1 MMLLPVSS
9 LNVFAKTGKNSPYKD
24 EKMLK
29 RQRVKALF
37 FETWDVLVGN
47 SPWELST
54 SSANNYYNHHYGI
67 LDYLF
72 PIQLLSKSLL
82 CVYLSESSFGS
93 IKARNAYYSINASA
107 MLCIVFP
114 IYIVFQIIQCLIGLV
129 LTLLVTLVGA
139 VVLSSNDLCA
149 QSAVLD
155 FQCHDIGDSGVE
167 SLVEELKKNRA
178 IKELR
183 LEYNV
188 ITDAGA
194 KILAEFIKTN
204 NTIIKLNLSH
214 NSISEVGARD
224 LLHALKYNH
233 TLTNLN
239 LSHNSISTQAQAEVL
254 KANTA
259 ITTLDISYNLSSPM
273 SVTQTLAEALGKNTT
288 LRTLNLLSDRNIS
301 DLEAQWLAQALK
313 DNYTIISLT
322 LFYTPTSSMGIQEL
336 ANALKGN
343 TTLET
348 LELSSNHRIN
358 EAEASM
364 LALALE
370 SNHTLASLKLGR
382 IQIDPKGIQVL
393 VELRN
398 NTTLTNLELSCD
410 ARTGDIRALAQ
421 ALENNTTLK
430 ALTLLGYNG
439 INDTDATVLAQ
450 ALQNNRRLK
459 ILSLEEMPMTNTGTQ
474 TLLEA
479 LQQNY
484 FLKKLSLMSH
494 EETTDSF
501 SQLLER
507 NKRISERKLSAF
519 LKEGS
524 ADDNKILN
532 DISQRLEKLKNYIE
546 EKKLPLTD
554 YASELHRLCS
564 AVLSLDLVVSADSE
578 VSEIECYKKALS
590 LLFQPFNDMKLQHIA
605 NDRIKDCLGALLPL
619 TAEKN
624 DQNEKNKHAAYAT
637 LLAYHL
643 RHKPQDAAFGIAIGT
658 LNPKLGLEA
667 FQEKFIC
674 FDDLVSIAREV
685 LKTLEEKQKTANS
698 SHCDAELINDP
709 EQKERELLTII
720 IQRGDYHHA
729 AVTALLSLPS
739 FVKELDAENI
749 TVLSLLEEFL
759 IEPKRESTRSYTL
772 GSLEQTPEAL
782 FKYLTEVADQYA
794 VKIQEPDYFR
804 ETLAEA
810 KKIVAVP
817 DLNLE
822 EKTDSAAGTS
832 SGAASS
838 SSEFFLPLFSRP

>member
-288 LRTLNLLSDRNIS
+288 LRTLNL
-301 DLEAQWLAQALK
+301 
-313 DNYTIISLT
+313 
-322 LFYTPTSSMGIQEL
+322 
-336 ANALKGN
+336 
-343 TTLET
+343 
-348 LELSSNHRIN
+348 SSNHGIN

-430 ALTLLGYNG
+430 ALTLLGYKG

-590 LLFQPFNDMKLQHIA
+590 LLFQPFNDTKLRHIA

-759 IEPKRESTRSYTL
+759 IEPKRESARSYTL

-838 SSEFFLPLFSRP
+838 SSEFFLPPFSRP

>member
-313 DNYTIISLT
+313 DN
-322 LFYTPTSSMGIQEL
+322 
-336 ANALKGN
+336 

-430 ALTLLGYNG
+430 ALTLLGYKG

-590 LLFQPFNDMKLQHIA
+590 LLFQPFNDTKLRHIA

-729 AVTALLSLPS
+729 
-739 FVKELDAENI
+739 
-749 TVLSLLEEFL
+749 
-759 IEPKRESTRSYTL
+759 
-772 GSLEQTPEAL
+772 
-782 FKYLTEVADQYA
+782 
-794 VKIQEPDYFR
+794 
-804 ETLAEA
+804 
-810 KKIVAVP
+810 
-817 DLNLE
+817 
-822 EKTDSAAGTS
+822 EK
-832 SGAASS
+832 
-838 SSEFFLPLFSRP
+838 